1 MATRSTTSRGSK
13 TTTTTKATAKT
24 TAATKNLLAEVE
36 QLKENYSNLQRRL
49 GGLRYHISQSED
61 LTASEVIRLIDN
73 VIEAS

>member
-13 TTTTTKATAKT
+13 STTATKATART
-24 TAATKNLLAEVE
+24 TAATKNLQAEVN

-49 GGLRYHISQSED
+49 GGLRYHIAQTEGISTD
-61 LTASEVIRLIDN
+61 DVIRLIDN

>member
-13 TTTTTKATAKT
+13 STTATKTTART
-24 TAATKNLLAEVE
+24 TAATKNLQAEVD

-49 GGLRYHISQSED
+49 GGLRYHIAQSD
-61 LTASEVIRLIDN
+61 TISTNEVIRLIDN